1 MQRRLKQLGYY
12 SGSVD
17 GYFGSNT
24 YRAVR
29 NFQSRNGLDVTGK
42 ADPTTQR
49 VLYSSNAKPASGSSG
64 SGSSTGYRLLYW
76 GCTGSAV
83 PRLQNALISAGY
95 KSIVRTA
102 DGIYGRW
109 TYDAVRAYQRDHG
122 LAVDGIA
129 GKKTQNSLYG
139 TSY

>member
-1 MQRRLKQLGYY
+1 MAWPRSRHSFSRGSFTRRT
-12 SGSVD
+12 S
-17 GYFGSNT
+17 
-24 YRAVR
+24 
-29 NFQSRNGLDVTGK
+29 SR
-42 ADPTTQR
+42 
-49 VLYSSNAKPASGSSG
+49 SISG

-83 PRLQNALISAGY
+83 TRLQNALISAGY